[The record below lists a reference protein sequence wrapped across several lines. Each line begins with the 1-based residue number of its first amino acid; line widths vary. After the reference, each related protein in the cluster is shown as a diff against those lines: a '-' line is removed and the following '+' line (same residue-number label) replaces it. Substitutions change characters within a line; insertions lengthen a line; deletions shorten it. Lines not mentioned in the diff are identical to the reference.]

1 MERQQNHERR
11 DEGEG
16 EEGEGGGEKERKKG
30 REEGR
35 RRDGPMSVNEGA
47 DGLVHQLL
55 PAVWSDVRHRH
66 AQEIDSLC
74 LPSQEVVALAEIEI
88 DTMLSFAPLANLSFF
103 VKILLNFAIFF
114 SKFIKNC

>member
-35 RRDGPMSVNEGA
+35 RREGPMSVNEGA

-74 LPSQEVVALAEIEI
+74 LPSQEAIALAEI
-88 DTMLSFAPLANLSFF
+88 FR
-103 VKILLNFAIFF
+103 
-114 SKFIKNC
+114 